1 MAQKKRPKRSW
12 LKALL
17 FYIFFPLIIWG
28 LAFVIWLYWSDLTR
42 LFANYG
48 AKTKRAPNGGRGN
61 EKTERSEMAPG
72 KRPEEK
78 ILDEDRK
85 RLEDILKQRQ

>member
-28 LAFVIWLYWSDLTR
+28 LAFVIWLYWSDFSR
-42 LFANYG
+42 LFDQNAG
-48 AKTKRAPNGGRGN
+48 IAKRSPKASRGSD
-61 EKTERSEMAPG
+61 KSEQSELAPG
-72 KRPEEK
+72 KPPREK

>member
-28 LAFVIWLYWSDLTR
+28 LAFVIWLYWSEFTQ
-42 LFANYG
+42 LFGRVAG
-48 AKTKRAPNGGRGN
+48 KAKPTSKASRGN
-61 EKTERSEMAPG
+61 DQMERSEMAPG